1 MSNESEILL
10 EIKNLNVNY
19 GGIRALRSLNFS
31 LIKNKKLAVI
41 GANGAGKS
49 TLLKSIVGLKTIQ
62 SGEIKFKNK
71 NLGNTPTNERVKN
84 GITLVPE
91 GRGVFSRLTVLENL
105 LLGAY
110 LKPSSQKKILE
121 NKLHDQL
128 ALFPKLKERIN
139 QMAGSLSGGE
149 QQMLVISRALM
160 GDPTL
165 LLLDEPSMG
174 LAPILVDQIFQVID
188 KVTSTGVTLLLVE
201 QNARL
206 ALEITDQAIV
216 LDLGTI
222 SKMGNSS
229 DLVKDESIREAYLG
243 I

>member
-1 MSNESEILL
+1 MSDELNIL
-10 EIKNLNVNY
+10 EITNLNVNY
-19 GGIRALRSLNFS
+19 GGIHALRSINLS
-31 LIKNKKLAVI
+31 LKKNKKLAVI

-49 TLLKSIVGLKTIQ
+49 TLLKSIIGLKQIQ
-62 SGEIKFKNK
+62 SGEIIFKNK
-71 NLGNTPTNERVKN
+71 KLGNIPTNERVKK

-110 LKPSSQKKILE
+110 LKPSSQKK
-121 NKLHDQL
+121 KLDEKLNNQL
-128 ALFPKLKERIN
+128 DLFPKLKERIN
-139 QMAGSLSGGE
+139 QLAGSLSGGE
-149 QQMLVISRALM
+149 QQMLAISRALM

-188 KVTSTGVTLLLVE
+188 QVTSTGVTLLLVE

-206 ALEITDQAIV
+206 ALEITDEAIV
-216 LDLGTI
+216 LDLGKI
-222 SKMGNSS
+222 SKKGFSS
-229 DLVKDESIREAYLG
+229 VLSNDQSIKEAYLG